1 MKLAKVTHK
10 ILLVDDEKA
19 VLDVTTRMLETLG
32 YKVTATSSSLNA
44 LDLFSTDPNQFD
56 LVITDMTMPDM
67 TGDELARK
75 IMEIRL
81 GMPVILYSGNG
92 QSFTEDIVKEMGV
105 RKFLQK
111 PATLKNLSET
121 ISKFLEVE

>member
-44 LDLFSTDPNQFD
+44 LDLFSTDPDQFD
-56 LVITDMTMPDM
+56 LVMTDVTMPNI
-67 TGDELARK
+67 TGDKLAK
-75 IMEIRL
+75 MIMEIRS
-81 GMPVILYSGNG
+81 GMPIILFSGYSNDI
-92 QSFTEDIVKEMGV
+92 TEEKAKEMGI
-105 RKFLQK
+105 RKFLMK
-111 PATLKNLSET
+111 PLNLKELSKA
-121 ISKFLEVE
+121 ISKVFD